1 VDRHAG
7 IGQGQIGEEAFRL
20 LVQDPRFAEHPM
32 ILETPKE
39 DEQGRPMDPVNL
51 TLLRSFLQNA
61 SPRRRR

>member
-1 VDRHAG
+1 
-7 IGQGQIGEEAFRL
+7 
-20 LVQDPRFAEHPM
+20 M

-51 TLLRSFLQNA
+51 ALLRSFLQNA